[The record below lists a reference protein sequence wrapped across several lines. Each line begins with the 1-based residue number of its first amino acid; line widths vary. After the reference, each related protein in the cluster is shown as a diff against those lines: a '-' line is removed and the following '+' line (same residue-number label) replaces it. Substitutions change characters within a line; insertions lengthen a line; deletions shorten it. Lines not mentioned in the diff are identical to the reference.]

1 MKSILYI
8 GATLMVGAS
17 IYGFVD
23 YQQTR
28 QKKEFRDMYAEE
40 KKTAANVPAAEVPVK
55 TEARTPVAEKKAP
68 KTKKARPAKENEP
81 EPVISPAEKAITS
94 VPAIPEEKLEQPVPS
109 KENKL
114 VKKKKIRKEFFS
126 RGRMPEEEI
135 LVEKVK
141 TEPAKK
147 TTKE

>member
-23 YQQTR
+23 YQQTHH
-28 QKKEFRDMYAEE
+28 KKAFRDMYTEE
-40 KKTAANVPAAEVPVK
+40 KKAVASTPAETVPVK
-55 TEARTPVAEKKAP
+55 TEKTAPVSKAKPAAARKTDPVNGE
-68 KTKKARPAKENEP
+68 RPALTAPADELPSSANAIPDEKLKGP
-81 EPVISPAEKAITS
+81 EPARET
-94 VPAIPEEKLEQPVPS
+94 
-109 KENKL
+109 KL

-135 LVEKVK
+135 MPDPVEKNSG
-141 TEPAKK
+141 KK
-147 TTKE
+147 SGKE